1 MRFEDHLD
9 REIQLSG
16 LRDRQ
21 RRVEAHNRQRRRE
34 TRMLTAKLGLAVSII
49 VWAAVVALILLRGA
63 AAAIT
68 DPMGYAGDPEP
79 VEQLETVCTAYTIP
93 ETEEPETEEPE
104 EPIYDVPLEPEVYE
118 LLRSSC
124 LEAEI
129 PLELALSVVW
139 KETRFRNL
147 LGDGG
152 NSYGYMQIQPRWHK
166 DRMERLGVTD
176 LMDPESNFRVGCDFL
191 AELLDRYPLANALA
205 YYNSGDPALNSYAE
219 SVMDYMETL
228 K

>member
-68 DPMGYAGDPEP
+68 DPMGYAGDPET
-79 VEQLETVCTAYTIP
+79 VEPLETVCTAYTIP

-129 PLELALSVVW
+129 P
-139 KETRFRNL
+139 
-147 LGDGG
+147 
-152 NSYGYMQIQPRWHK
+152 
-166 DRMERLGVTD
+166 
-176 LMDPESNFRVGCDFL
+176 
-191 AELLDRYPLANALA
+191 
-205 YYNSGDPALNSYAE
+205 
-219 SVMDYMETL
+219 
-228 K
+228 

>member
-49 VWAAVVALILLRGA
+49 VWAAVVALVLLRGA
-63 AAAIT
+63 TAAIT
-68 DPMGYAGDPEP
+68 EPMGYAGYPEP
-79 VEQLETVCTAYTIP
+79 IEPLEAVCTVYVDP
-93 ETEEPETEEPE
+93 DTEQSTSDEPAEVP
-104 EPIYDVPLEPEVYE
+104 YDVPLEPEIYE

-129 PLELALSVVW
+129 PLELALSVIW
-139 KETRFRNL
+139 KETNYRNL
-147 LGDGG
+147 VGDNGR
-152 NSYGYMQIQPRWHK
+152 SFGYMQVQPRWHS

-176 LMDPESNFRVGCDFL
+176 LMDPLSNFRVGCDFL